1 MWWQKIPKRI
11 IVIGLCSIG
20 VIISYAD
27 RSNMAVAIVFISREF
42 GWPFAK
48 QGLVLSSF
56 FVGYIVTQ
64 VLGGTLADKF
74 GSKQVLGGGEKNAAA
89 CWTIFTLLTPGAA
102 KSGFIYLIL
111 CRICLGIGEG
121 LCLPSIHSLI
131 ASWVRVDE
139 RSTAIAVVTV
149 SCSIGIVL
157 AMPLSTFLES
167 IGGWESIFWAF
178 GATGIIWS
186 LTWQTFGGSNPLEY
200 SGIKEEEINWIL
212 EDNMKYDFADVDY
225 HIIQSEDDDSEVNDV
240 GLIEEDCATS
250 SSFLRE
256 TCATYPIQRNLK
268 STKPIPWRQILSQR
282 EVWAIL
288 ISQFFLPYA
297 VQGITGLFV
306 GIFAD
311 YMIYKMKIRVINV
324 RRTAQLIGSFGVA
337 IFLLLAVYLAS
348 TPLQGIILITIGLGL
363 NSFTIAGV
371 SVSQLD
377 IAPRYAG
384 IIFGLGNTLGVI
396 PAIFGVALTGWIL
409 DISGNQWNIVWTFAA
424 IMYFIGSSV
433 FVTWVGDEIVID

>member
-1 MWWQKIPKRI
+1 
-11 IVIGLCSIG
+11 
-20 VIISYAD
+20 
-27 RSNMAVAIVFISREF
+27 MAVAIVFISREF

-74 GSKQVLGGGEKNAAA
+74 GSKQVLGGAAA
-89 CWTIFTLLTPGAA
+89 CWTIFTLLTPVAA

-121 LCLPSIHSLI
+121 ICLPSIHSLI

-157 AMPLSTFLES
+157 AMPLSTFIES

-186 LTWQTFGGSNPLEY
+186 LTWQIFGGNNPLEY

-212 EDNMKYDFADVDY
+212 EDNMKYDFADIDY
-225 HIIQSEDDDSEVNDV
+225 HMIQSEDDDNEVNDINDV
-240 GLIEEDCATS
+240 GLIEEDCAAS

-282 EVWAIL
+282 E
-288 ISQFFLPYA
+288 
-297 VQGITGLFV
+297 
-306 GIFAD
+306 
-311 YMIYKMKIRVINV
+311 
-324 RRTAQLIGSFGVA
+324 
-337 IFLLLAVYLAS
+337 AVYLAS

-433 FVTWVGDEIVID
+433 FVIWVGDEIVID